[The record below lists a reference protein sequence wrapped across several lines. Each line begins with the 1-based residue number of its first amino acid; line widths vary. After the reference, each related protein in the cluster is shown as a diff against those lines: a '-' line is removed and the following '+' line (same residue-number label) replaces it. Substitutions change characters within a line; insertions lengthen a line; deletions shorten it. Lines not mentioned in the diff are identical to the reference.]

1 MTRFRLRTGPL
12 ALFGAVFLVALVALL
27 PLRLVLGWFDL
38 DATRIA
44 AREATGSVWSG
55 ALHEAE
61 AGNLA
66 FGDLGAALSPW
77 PLFVGRARIDLAGH
91 STTSARAVHGAIGAS
106 RHAVGIDDMTAT
118 IETGAVFAPLPLSA
132 IDLEDA
138 SVRFA
143 LGKCESASGRV
154 TARLGGEI
162 AGFALPQSLSGSA
175 RCDGGALLL
184 PLASQAGT
192 ERIALRIEQ
201 SGRYTA
207 DLQLQPGDAATAAK
221 LALVGF
227 QQGPG
232 GYRLVTQ
239 GKF

>member
-1 MTRFRLRTGPL
+1 MTRLRLTTGPV
-12 ALFGAVFLVALVALL
+12 ALFGAVFVVALVALL

-38 DATRIA
+38 DRTRIA
-44 AREATGSVWSG
+44 AREATGSVWFG
-55 ALHEAE
+55 ALREVE
-61 AGNLA
+61 AGQLA
-66 FGDLGAALSPW
+66 LGDLGAALSPW
-77 PLFVGRARIDLAGH
+77 PLFVGRARIDLDGGTA
-91 STTSARAVHGAIGAS
+91 TRVHGAIGVS
-106 RHAVGIDDMTAT
+106 RHAAGIDDMTAT
-118 IETGAVFAPLPLSA
+118 IATGAAFAPLPIGA

-143 LGKCESASGRV
+143 SGRCESASGRV
-154 TARLGGEI
+154 KATMGGEI
-162 AGFALPQSLSGSA
+162 AGFALPASLSGEA

-192 ERIALRIEQ
+192 ERVALRIAQ
-201 SGRYTA
+201 TGRYTA
-207 DLQLQPGDAATAAK
+207 EFRLQPSDAATAAK

-232 GYRLVTQ
+232 GYVLVTQ